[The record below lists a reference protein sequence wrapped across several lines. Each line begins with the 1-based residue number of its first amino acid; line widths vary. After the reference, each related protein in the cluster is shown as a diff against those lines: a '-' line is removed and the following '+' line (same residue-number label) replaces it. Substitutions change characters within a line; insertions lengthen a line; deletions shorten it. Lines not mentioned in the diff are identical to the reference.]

1 MSVDIVNVGFDA
13 NVATS
18 DTYVGDNIENSVET
32 VSCIFCRKNISRTEN
47 DFEHHLGLLVFVKA

>member
-32 VSCIFCRKNISRTEN
+32 VSCI
-47 DFEHHLGLLVFVKA
+47 